1 MLLAAEE
8 HQQLQQLRLTLNEMS
23 TNESMLRQQIAEQD
37 IALASASADSSQ
49 VTQPT
54 SASSALVV
62 ILSIAALMRPLC

>member
-37 IALASASADSSQ
+37 TALVSASADSAQ